1 DTGGSTTTSCP
12 QTCPGINSSGTA
24 GGGIIIIHAGT
35 ITGTGSIT
43 SNGQNALET
52 ENDGGGGGGAGGT
65 VIVLTNNGTVS
76 SLTVSAGGGDGG
88 GTWAVQTTGQLLG
101 ERVGAR

>member
-35 ITGTGSIT
+35 ITGTGTIT
-43 SNGQNALET
+43 ANGQNALET
-52 ENDGGGGGGAGGT
+52 ENDGGGGGGAGGS
-65 VIVLTNNGTVS
+65 IL
-76 SLTVSAGGGDGG
+76 VSANSGGLTGLTARAVGG
-88 GTWAVQTTGQLLG
+88 KGGISMQEG
-101 ERVGAR
+101 GALTPI